1 MGSVWGNNFKLTIFG
16 ESHGG
21 GIGCVLD
28 GFPAGIAYDE
38 AFVLSEMDRRAPG
51 KNRQSTAR
59 READLPKI
67 LSGIFEGR
75 STGTPISCVI
85 ENTDT
90 RSGDY
95 RNLIDHPRPGHAD
108 YTGRIRFHGCN
119 DPRGG
124 GHFSGRLTAPLVF
137 AGAMCKLFLR
147 TRGIQVGSHIASIGQ
162 IMDTPFDD
170 VCVPVEQLEALRRQ
184 PYPILNLRAQQA
196 MLDQIDLA
204 RGALDSLGGV
214 IECAVTGVP
223 AGLGSPML
231 CPAESRISSL
241 LFAVPAV
248 KGVEF
253 GAGFSISAMRG
264 SEANDRMLLKDG
276 VVQTETNNNG
286 GILGGITSGM
296 PIIVRAAIKPT
307 ASIAHEQKTLNLA
320 TGQVEPLVV
329 KGRHDPCIVTR
340 AAPVIEAAVAVAMTD
355 LYLEAYGYAQD

>member
-28 GFPAGIAYDE
+28 GFPAGVTYDE
-38 AFVLSEMDRRAPG
+38 EFVLTEMDRRAPG

-59 READLPKI
+59 REKDLPKI
-67 LSGIFEGR
+67 LSGIFEGKT
-75 STGTPISCVI
+75 TGTPISCVI

-95 RNLIDHPRPGHAD
+95 RNLVDHPRPGHAD
-108 YTGRIRFHGCN
+108 YTGRVRFHGCN

-124 GHFSGRLTAPLVF
+124 GHFSGRLTAPMVF

-147 TRGIQVGSHIASIGQ
+147 TKGIEVGAHIASVGQ

-170 VCVPVEQLEALRRQ
+170 IHVPNEQLAALRTQ
-184 PYPILNLRAQQA
+184 AYPVINPRAQEA
-196 MLDQIDLA
+196 MLDQIEQA
-204 RGALDSLGGV
+204 RMAQDSVGGI

-231 CPAESRISSL
+231 SPAEGRISSI
-241 LFAVPAV
+241 LFSVPAV

-264 SEANDRMLLKDG
+264 SEANDRMLLENG
-276 VVQTETNNNG
+276 VVKTETNNNG

-307 ASIAHEQKTLNLA
+307 ASISREQMTLNLA
-320 TGQVEPLVV
+320 DGKVEPLVV

-355 LYLEAYGYAQD
+355 LYLEAYGYARD

>member
-28 GFPAGIAYDE
+28 GFPAGVAYDE
-38 AFVLSEMDRRAPG
+38 EFILSEMDRRAPG

-59 READLPKI
+59 REKDLPKI
-67 LSGIFEGR
+67 LSGIFEGKT
-75 STGTPISCVI
+75 TGTPISCVI

-95 RNLIDHPRPGHAD
+95 RNLVDHPRPGHAD
-108 YTGRIRFHGCN
+108 YTGRIRFNGCN

-124 GHFSGRLTAPLVF
+124 GHFSGRLTAPMVF

-147 TRGIQVGSHIASIGQ
+147 TKGIEVGSHIASVGQ

-170 VCVPVEQLEALRRQ
+170 VHVSNEQLATLRTQ
-184 PYPILNLRAQQA
+184 AYPVINQRAQDA
-196 MLDQIDLA
+196 MLDQIEQA
-204 RGALDSLGGV
+204 RMAQDSVGGV

-231 CPAESRISSL
+231 SPAEGRIASI
-241 LFAVPAV
+241 LFSVPAV

-253 GAGFSISAMRG
+253 GAGFAISAMRG
-264 SEANDRMLLKDG
+264 SEANDRMLLEDG
-276 VVQTETNNNG
+276 VVKTETNNNG

-307 ASIAHEQKTLNLA
+307 ASISREQMTLNLA
-320 TGQVEPLVV
+320 DGKVEPLVV

-340 AAPVIEAAVAVAMTD
+340 AAPVIEAAVAAAMTD
-355 LYLEAYGYAQD
+355 LYLEAYGYARD

>member
-170 VCVPVEQLEALRRQ
+170 VCVPAEQLEALRRQ